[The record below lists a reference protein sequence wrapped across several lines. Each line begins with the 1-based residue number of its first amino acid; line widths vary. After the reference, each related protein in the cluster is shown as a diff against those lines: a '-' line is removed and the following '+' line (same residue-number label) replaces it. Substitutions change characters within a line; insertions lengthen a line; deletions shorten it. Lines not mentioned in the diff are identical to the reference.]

1 MTDLATEMSRLRNGG
16 FSSVWGDTRQKA
28 VEKTL
33 LKRLERAE
41 RARRI
46 RFRAMGI
53 AAVAAIVLGVC
64 STLGGTERLRAWMA
78 ASHSPSRGGT
88 AATLVLAD
96 GSWIAPEPNA
106 DVRWSEVSPGRVTAV
121 LKRGRAHFD
130 VVHADERVFRVE
142 AGAVVVQVL
151 GTAFDVEDREDG
163 RTGVSVA
170 RGQVRVLCGD
180 ATSDLAAGESAVFP
194 PDAAVPAT
202 GRPTPVAPA
211 PAGRGPV
218 AEAPSNDA
226 RTVLP
231 TRSGWRELAQNGA
244 FDEAYLAL
252 RHDVPRDSDW
262 EVKDLLLASDVA
274 RLSHHPAD
282 AVEPLQRILSTHR
295 DDPRASLAAFTLGR
309 VYLESMGRPHEAAL
323 AFAEA
328 RALAPRSEL
337 APDALAREVEA
348 RAQSG
353 DTEGARALALEYVRV
368 YPDGS
373 RLHSVRRYG
382 GLE

>member
-1 MTDLATEMSRLRNGG
+1 MSDLANEMDRMRKGG
-16 FSSVWGDTRQKA
+16 FSTAWGDTRQKA
-28 VEKTL
+28 VEKAW

-46 RFRAMGI
+46 RFRVIGV
-53 AAVAAIVLGVC
+53 AAAAAIVFGVF
-64 STLGGTERLRAWMA
+64 SRLGGTERLRAWIA
-78 ASHSPSRGGT
+78 PPHSPSPG
-88 AATLVLAD
+88 ATVAPALVLAD
-96 GSWIAPEPNA
+96 GSSVAPEPNA
-106 DVRWSEVSPGRVTAV
+106 DVRWSEVSPTRVTAV

-130 VVHADERVFRVE
+130 VARADARVFRVE

-163 RTGVSVA
+163 RTGVSVT
-170 RGQVRVLCGD
+170 RGRVRIFWGD
-180 ATSDLAAGESAVFP
+180 ATRDLATGESAVFP
-194 PDAAVPAT
+194 PDA
-202 GRPTPVAPA
+202 PTPTAVAPA
-211 PAGRGPV
+211 ELAPV
-218 AEAPSNDA
+218 AEAPPTANDA
-226 RTVLP
+226 SAAPP
-231 TRSGWRELAQNGA
+231 TRRGWRELAQSGA
-244 FDEAYLAL
+244 FDEAYVAL
-252 RHDVPRDSDW
+252 RLDAPHDSDW
-262 EVKDLLLASDVA
+262 DVKDLLLASDVA

-282 AVEPLQRILSTHR
+282 ALEPLQRILSAHR

-309 VYLESMGRPHEAAL
+309 VELESMGRPHEAAL

-328 RALAPRSEL
+328 RALAPKSEL

-368 YPDGS
+368 YPDGP